1 MKPATHSE
9 SPRFALTIWR
19 TLSTPTGTLFSDDQ
33 SRRQTQIDK
42 TGAGELVE
50 PVFTWLIPDDPLA
63 GIEDTEARECLQTQ
77 IVALRIDAPRETRT
91 IGCLQSL
98 LDKAREVLDGGTIH
112 WNHSQAAADTGRE
125 EPLVNS
131 LLALTKQLE
140 WLMAVFKDLPN
151 TWVSIR

>member
-1 MKPATHSE
+1 MNPATLSE

-19 TLSTPTGTLFSDDQ
+19 TLSTPSGTLFSDAQ
-33 SRRQTQIDK
+33 SQRQTRIDR
-42 TGAGELVE
+42 TGAAELLE
-50 PVFTWLIPDDPLA
+50 PVFTWFIQDDPLA
-63 GIEDTEARECLQTQ
+63 GVEDTAARERLQAQ
-77 IVALRIDAPRETRT
+77 IAALSIEVPQEKRT

-98 LDKAREVLDGGTIH
+98 LDESRKVLKGGTVH
-112 WNHSQAAADTGRE
+112 WNDSQAAVDTGSG

-140 WLMAVFKDLPN
+140 WLMTVFKELPN